1 MPLLKEILLGLL
13 VSRAELSTG
22 YPQTHPNGAAPFSGD
37 LFIRHR
43 LQ

>member
-1 MPLLKEILLGLL
+1 MFLLKEIIYRLLM
-13 VSRAELSTG
+13 SRTELSTG